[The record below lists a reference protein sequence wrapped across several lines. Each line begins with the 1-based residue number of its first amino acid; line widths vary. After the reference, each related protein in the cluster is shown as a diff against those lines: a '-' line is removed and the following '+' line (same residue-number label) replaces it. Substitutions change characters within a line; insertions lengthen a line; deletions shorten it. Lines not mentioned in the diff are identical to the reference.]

1 MVWLHYYSLVEV
13 IVIVEVGV
21 AIPEV
26 VIVVVVVVSAIVVVV
41 DEVVVVVVV
50 LRVPENKKYNSKNSI
65 NLYRKSSVEWPVLI
79 IQCFIAWL
87 FLIKYEMTKY
97 GFCKKSLWQNAIL
110 SIVEHFHLLKKVP
123 VVINHN
129 IQFFKNVMIH

>member
-13 IVIVEVGV
+13 IVIEEVGV

-65 NLYRKSSVEWPVLI
+65 NLYRKFSVE
-79 IQCFIAWL
+79 
-87 FLIKYEMTKY
+87 
-97 GFCKKSLWQNAIL
+97 
-110 SIVEHFHLLKKVP
+110 
-123 VVINHN
+123 
-129 IQFFKNVMIH
+129 